1 LDYTSITA
9 KRGPLYAQNADVT
22 STSDEEIEI
31 GCRGQKNKFHSC
43 TTYGMQAKL
52 EPYNGSGKKVV
63 VYNTYADKGRLHF
76 DVFIPTD
83 KSQSTQVPKEIDS
96 EAVEYAKE
104 FLTLIDKPSEDI
116 AVNMCE
122 RCHIDNTDLYASE
135 LWKLPGKEIFIWP
148 MEGCPKPS

>member
-1 LDYTSITA
+1 
-9 KRGPLYAQNADVT
+9 
-22 STSDEEIEI
+22 
-31 GCRGQKNKFHSC
+31 
-43 TTYGMQAKL
+43 MQAKL

-83 KSQSTQVPKEIDS
+83 KSQSTQVPKEIDA
-96 EAVEYAKE
+96 EAVGYAKE
-104 FLTLIDKPSEDI
+104 FLSLIGKQSSSDDDDL

-148 MEGCPKPS
+148 MEGCPKPSS

>member
-1 LDYTSITA
+1 
-9 KRGPLYAQNADVT
+9 
-22 STSDEEIEI
+22 
-31 GCRGQKNKFHSC
+31 
-43 TTYGMQAKL
+43 MQAKL

-63 VYNTYADKGRLHF
+63 VYNTYADKGRVHF

-83 KSQSTQVPKEIDS
+83 KSQPTQVPKEMDNK
-96 EAVEYAKE
+96 AVEYAKE
-104 FLTLIDKPSEDI
+104 FLSLIGKSPPSAGDDNDI

-148 MEGCPKPS
+148 MEGCPKPSS

>member
-1 LDYTSITA
+1 
-9 KRGPLYAQNADVT
+9 
-22 STSDEEIEI
+22 
-31 GCRGQKNKFHSC
+31 
-43 TTYGMQAKL
+43 MQAKL
-52 EPYNGSGKKVV
+52 EPYSGSGKKVV
-63 VYNTYADKGRLHF
+63 VYNTYADKGVLHF

-83 KSQSTQVPKEIDS
+83 KSQSTQVPEEIDS

-104 FLTLIDKPSEDI
+104 FLTLIGKPSEDI